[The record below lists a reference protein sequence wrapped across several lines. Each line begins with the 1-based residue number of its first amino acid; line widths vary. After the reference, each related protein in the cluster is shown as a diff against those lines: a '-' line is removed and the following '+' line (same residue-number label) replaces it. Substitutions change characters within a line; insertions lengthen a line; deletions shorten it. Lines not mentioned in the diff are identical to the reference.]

1 MDGYPLSVGIVTRDR
16 RDHALATIR
25 LVLPQLEAG
34 DELVV
39 VDNGSRDGTVD
50 AVAGVLDRLGAG
62 CRVVV
67 EPEAGVSVARNR
79 ALAEA
84 RNSTMCFLDDDA
96 RPWPDWLAQLRRAWR
111 AATERTA
118 SIGGPI
124 SPEFLAPRP
133 TWLADHQL
141 YLVAALDLG
150 GVRRCLDQAPGYG
163 YLWGGNISL
172 RVAATLGVGGF
183 DPRLGI
189 RPEAPDDDGEE
200 EELQRRLVAA
210 GYEIWY
216 EPAAGVQHL
225 LPTERLT
232 PARLRRKVRGRTR
245 GHVRRGASRF
255 LGLSVL
261 VRAGAGFLRALL
273 SGRRDAAIG
282 ASLGIVQGWTLV
294 FASRRR

>member
-1 MDGYPLSVGIVTRDR
+1 VNGYPLSVGIVTRDR
-16 RDHALATIR
+16 REHVLAAVR
-25 LVLPQLEAG
+25 LVLPQLEDG

-39 VDNGSRDGTVD
+39 VDNGSRDGTAD
-50 AVAGVLDRLGAG
+50 AVAGILDRLGAG

-67 EPEAGVSVARNR
+67 EPEVGVSAARNR

-84 RNSTMCFLDDDA
+84 RTSTICFIDDDA
-96 RPWPDWLAQLRRAWR
+96 RPWPDWLTQLRRAWS
-111 AATERTA
+111 AATEQTA

-133 TWLADHQL
+133 AWLADHQL

-150 GVRRCLDQAPGYG
+150 VVRRPLDQTPGYG
-163 YLWGGNISL
+163 YLWGGNMSL
-172 RVAATLGVGGF
+172 RVAPTLGVGGF

-210 GYEIWY
+210 GYEVWY
-216 EPAAGVQHL
+216 EPTAGVQHL

-232 PARLRRKVRGRTR
+232 PALLRRKLRGRTR
-245 GHVRRGASRF
+245 GHARRGASR
-255 LGLSVL
+255 LHGLSVL
-261 VRAGAGFLRALL
+261 ARAAAGCVRALL
-273 SGRRDAAIG
+273 SGRRDAAIE
-282 ASLGIVQGWTLV
+282 ASFGIVQGWTLV

>member
-1 MDGYPLSVGIVTRDR
+1 MDGYPLSVGIVTRNR
-16 RDHALATIR
+16 RDHVLGALR
-25 LVLPQLEAG
+25 FVLPQLEAG

-39 VDNGSRDGTVD
+39 VDNGSRDGTSD
-50 AVAGVLDRLGAG
+50 AVAEVLDRFGDA

-67 EPEAGVSVARNR
+67 EPAGGVSVARNR

-96 RPWPDWLAQLRRAWR
+96 RPWPDWLARLRRAWST
-111 AATERTA
+111 ANEQTA

-133 TWLADHQL
+133 AWLSDHQL

-150 GVRRCLDQAPGYG
+150 SVRRRLDQAPGYG
-163 YLWGGNISL
+163 YVWGGNMSL
-172 RVAATLGVGGF
+172 RVSATLGVGGF

-189 RPEAPDDDGEE
+189 RPEAPNDDGEE

-225 LPTERLT
+225 IPAERLT
-232 PARLRRKVRGRTR
+232 HAWLRRKVRGRTR
-245 GHVRRGASRF
+245 GHARRGASRLF
-255 LGLSVL
+255 GLSVL
-261 VRAGAGFLRALL
+261 ARAGVGCLRALL
-273 SGRRDAAIG
+273 SGRREAAIG
-282 ASLGIVQGWTLV
+282 ATLGIVQGWTLL
-294 FASRRR
+294 FSSRRR